1 MTDEFDGVPADATA
15 LSDAAPAAAPEP
27 VAAPQSELTTR
38 DIIRAAVEKQKAGE
52 ESPDAAPRPD
62 AARTADG
69 RYTAPAATH
78 GADGKPL
85 AAGAAPAVPAAPGDP
100 AATPGVGH
108 NGGPPLNAPG
118 YMSPESK
125 AAWAALPPHVQADLV
140 KREQAVSDGF
150 KQYEGLGGYAKQAK
164 ESGTNLATAFK
175 NYAEMENGLGRD
187 FNTGI
192 EAICKWYGQDPR
204 AMVVAIATKYG
215 LIKGQAPSLAPLPK
229 TIDEDAL
236 VERAAQ
242 RIRDEHT
249 SREVDE
255 SLSAFKADS
264 ANRYY
269 ENVREHMASLIEAGH
284 AKSLKDAYDMA
295 CWARPDIRALLLKQ
309 QNAPPPAP
317 NAAPALK
324 AAAAARHV
332 LGAPRA
338 GLTPAARPQ
347 DENASLRDT
356 IKFNIAAQRAAGRA

>member
-192 EAICKWYGQDPR
+192 ESICKWYGKDPR

-242 RIRDEHT
+242 RIRDEQS
-249 SREVDE
+249 SRQVDD
-255 SLSAFKADS
+255 SLSTFKADP

-284 AKSLKDAYDMA
+284 AETLKDAYEMA

-309 QNAPPPAP
+309 AAPTPAP

-324 AAAAARHV
+324 AAAAAKHV

-338 GLTPAARPQ
+338 GLTPAAKPH

-356 IKFNIAAQRAAGRA
+356 IRSAVTAQRAAGRA

>member
-1 MTDEFDGVPADATA
+1 MTVELDGVSADATA
-15 LSDAAPAAAPEP
+15 LSDVAPAAPAVPEP
-27 VAAPQSELTTR
+27 APQSELTTR

-85 AAGAAPAVPAAPGDP
+85 AAGAAPAVPAAPVDP

-108 NGGPPLNAPG
+108 NGGPPLNAPH
-118 YMSPESK
+118 YLSPESK
-125 AAWAALPPHVQADLV
+125 AAWATLPTHVQADFV
-140 KREQAVSDGF
+140 RREREAADGF

-192 EAICKWYGQDPR
+192 ESICKWYGKDPR

-242 RIRDEHT
+242 RIRDEHA
-249 SREVDE
+249 SRQVDE
-255 SLSAFKADS
+255 SLSTFKADP

-284 AKSLKDAYDMA
+284 AESLKDAYEMA

-309 QNAPPPAP
+309 AAPSAGPSP
-317 NAAPALK
+317 APALK
-324 AAAAARHV
+324 AAAAAKHV

-338 GLTPAARPQ
+338 GLTPAAKPH
-347 DENASLRDT
+347 DENASIRDT
-356 IKFNIAAQRAAGRA
+356 IRAAVTAQRAVGRA